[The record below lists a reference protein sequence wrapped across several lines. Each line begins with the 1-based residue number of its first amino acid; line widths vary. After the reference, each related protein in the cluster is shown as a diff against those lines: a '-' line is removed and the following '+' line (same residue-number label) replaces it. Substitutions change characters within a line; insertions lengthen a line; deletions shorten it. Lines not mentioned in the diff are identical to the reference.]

1 MAIANGFFDA
11 VREHAKRPHAY
22 FVLGAVLLVIGTA
35 FFNRQT
41 ILKEEPSE
49 SELNS
54 LPEASVPGQ
63 PDNDEPVTMLF
74 AGDIM
79 LSRLIGDIMERKNDW
94 HYPFLETADFLRNAD
109 IAFGNLEGPISAR
122 GTNVGS
128 IYSFRADPRAVEGLL
143 YAGFDVLSIANNHF
157 WDYGADAAEDT
168 LTLLKNAG
176 IGVIGGGM
184 DYVEAH
190 KPLVS
195 EVKGT
200 RIAFLGYTGLVAPS
214 LGSKTASPAIS
225 FLDIDEAIYDIK
237 EAQRIADLIVVSL
250 HWGSEYE
257 TRHDSDQESTAKSLI
272 DAGAHLIIG
281 HHSHAVQEVE
291 AYEGGYV
298 AYGLGNFVFDQNF
311 SPETGNGLLLK
322 VTVEDKKL
330 SSVEQIETGFNSSY
344 QPFIPAQ

>member
-1 MAIANGFFDA
+1 M
-11 VREHAKRPHAY
+11 
-22 FVLGAVLLVIGTA
+22 
-35 FFNRQT
+35 
-41 ILKEEPSE
+41 
-49 SELNS
+49 
-54 LPEASVPGQ
+54 
-63 PDNDEPVTMLF
+63 
-74 AGDIM
+74 
-79 LSRLIGDIMERKNDW
+79 
-94 HYPFLETADFLRNAD
+94 
-109 IAFGNLEGPISAR
+109 
-122 GTNVGS
+122 
-128 IYSFRADPRAVEGLL
+128 
-143 YAGFDVLSIANNHF
+143 
-157 WDYGADAAEDT
+157 
-168 LTLLKNAG
+168 
-176 IGVIGGGM
+176 
-184 DYVEAH
+184 
-190 KPLVS
+190 S

-330 SSVEQIETGFNSSY
+330 SSVEPIETGFNSSY